1 MRFFY
6 LMLKITLQ
14 YATRIFYPRQKMLNT
29 PKELYGRTIY
39 VSNHA
44 ASFMDPLIVAGMRRP
59 IVFFMTRSDV
69 FTPLTKPILWAAH
82 MFPIYRQHDGED
94 TKAKN
99 EEIFKKCTRVLSFG
113 RNLLIF
119 GEGFTDDVFIRRLKP
134 VKKGAARIGFTSLE
148 ELNWSKKIYMAAVGV
163 NYSEPNRMLSDVLVS
178 TSDKFC
184 LNDYR
189 EMYEENPS
197 KAINEVTKRIEKLM
211 QDQITHIENKDL
223 ANFHESVMQLTRKG
237 MNAVSYDRSISLV
250 DRYKY
255 SQKLANWLNQQ
266 SPEENTSLSNLKE
279 KVDAYFQL
287 LKRSK
292 TEEEYV
298 YRVAEN
304 KLNNTLNYIYL
315 VLVFPFMILG
325 LIHCGIPYIL
335 IKRMVE
341 KTFKRRV
348 FWGSVKLLLGKI
360 IIGLVNI
367 PAIFLFYHFIFPSYW
382 LGFAYYLLI
391 GLFGLAAYIWFI
403 KLKDIR
409 INNQLKNVNF
419 DAFVSKRA
427 ELIEEIKSIIPIA

>member
-1 MRFFY
+1 
-6 LMLKITLQ
+6 
-14 YATRIFYPRQKMLNT
+14 MLNT